1 VDFLTLGIG
10 LAKLVLVFYSVVS
23 VAGMVERGIVL
34 RRLRRAEAESFGKLR
49 AIAAKNDRA
58 SAHAVASASVAP
70 SAKALLAGLSQPGMA
85 LREAV
90 GREVTLQT
98 AALQKNLPYLA
109 TIASTAPYVGL
120 FGTVLGILG
129 AFQKIAAT
137 GQTGPAVVSG
147 SISEALIT
155 TALGLGVAIPAAVA
169 YNLFLAQVNQLSLEV
184 ENHALELAERLDT
197 QGEAP

>member
-1 VDFLTLGIG
+1 MDFLALGIG
-10 LAKLVLVFYSVVS
+10 LAKIVLILYSLVS
-23 VAGMVERGIVL
+23 VAAIMERILVL
-34 RRLRRAEAESFGKLR
+34 RRVRHAEDESFPKLR
-49 AIAAKNDRA
+49 ALTSKSDASGARSVAKR
-58 SAHAVASASVAP
+58 STAP
-70 SAKALLAGLSQPGMA
+70 SAQALLAGLVQPGVP

-169 YNLFLAQVNQLSLEV
+169 YNLLLARVNLLSLEV
-184 ENHALELAERLDT
+184 ENHALELADRL
-197 QGEAP
+197 GGAS

>member
-1 VDFLTLGIG
+1 MDFLTLGIG
-10 LAKLVLVFYSVVS
+10 LAKVVLILYSLVS
-23 VAGMVERGIVL
+23 VAAIMERILVL
-34 RRLRRAEAESFGKLR
+34 RRVRCAEDESFPKLR
-49 AIAAKNDRA
+49 ALASKSDASGARSVAKK
-58 SAHAVASASVAP
+58 STAP
-70 SAKALLAGLSQPGMA
+70 SAQALLAGLVQPGVP
-85 LREAV
+85 LRETV

-109 TIASTAPYVGL
+109 TVASTAPYVGL

-169 YNLFLAQVNQLSLEV
+169 YNLLLARVNLLSLEV
-184 ENHALELAERLDT
+184 ENHALELADRL
-197 QGEAP
+197 GGAS

>member
-1 VDFLTLGIG
+1 MDFLALGIG
-10 LAKLVLVFYSVVS
+10 LAKIVLILYSLVS
-23 VAGMVERGIVL
+23 VAAIMERILVL
-34 RRLRRAEAESFGKLR
+34 RRVRHAEDESFPKLR
-49 AIAAKNDRA
+49 ALTSKSDASGARSVAKR
-58 SAHAVASASVAP
+58 STAP
-70 SAKALLAGLSQPGMA
+70 SAQALLAGLVQPGVP

-169 YNLFLAQVNQLSLEV
+169 YNLLLARVNLLSLEV
-184 ENHALELAERLDT
+184 ENQALELADRL
-197 QGEAP
+197 GGAS